1 MAEKAKGNTSNL
13 KPVRSKDEARELGK
27 KGGKASGKARREKKT
42 MQELC
47 KILLEVPLKEG
58 KVNGVKDITSL
69 ATLKDKNITIQQAMI
84 LSLMKKAMSGDVQA
98 FHAIVELSG
107 NKSPTEI
114 AQTVEFKDDAFIKA
128 LNGKAAEVWNNDEFE
143 ETPG

>member
-1 MAEKAKGNTSNL
+1 MADKAKGNTSNL
-13 KPVRSKDEARELGK
+13 KPIRSKDEARELGK

-58 KVNGVKDITSL
+58 KVSSVEEITSL
-69 ATLKDKNITIQQAMI
+69 ATLKNKNITAQQAMI
-84 LSLMKKAMSGDVQA
+84 ISLIQKAINGDMQA

-128 LNGKAAEVWNNDEFE
+128 LNGKAVEVWNNDEFE